1 LPGRRSNSFRV
12 DRQKIN
18 SANSVIKGGKEMKR
32 FMTFAA
38 AAMLSAPFAHAA
50 MAQSMSKDALIAQ
63 AVLAAPE
70 SLRAGATVVNYDAKG
85 NAVVLRKGTNGIVC
99 TPDQPGGIFSVS
111 CYGQALL
118 AQREMEAKE
127 KGEGKD
133 PKTIQA
139 DVQAAIQTGKL
150 QRVPMGTTMYSLS
163 GRTQAMAK
171 GMWVVL
177 MPGMTASE
185 TGLPTQPTAE
195 GTPWLMRAGTP
206 AAHIHIPQH
215 SAGAM

>member
-1 LPGRRSNSFRV
+1 
-12 DRQKIN
+12 
-18 SANSVIKGGKEMKR
+18 MKR
-32 FMTFAA
+32 LMTLAA
-38 AAMLSAPFAHAA
+38 AAMLTAPFAHAA
-50 MAQSMSKDALIAQ
+50 MAQSMSKDAQIAQ

-85 NAVVLRKGTNGIVC
+85 NAMVLRQGNNGIVC

-111 CYGQALL
+111 CYGQVLRG
-118 AQREMEAKE
+118 QRDMQAKE
-127 KGEGKD
+127 KAEGKD
-133 PKTIQA
+133 PKAIQA
-139 DVQAAIQTGKL
+139 DIEAAIQTGKL
-150 QRVPMGTTMYSLS
+150 PKVPLGTTMYSLS

-177 MPGMTASE
+177 MPGMTAAE